1 MNWLTQIAPTIATCL
16 GGPLAGLAVTALSK
30 LFGVAPDQV
39 QSMINDNKLSADQ
52 IAAVQQ
58 EEIRFKEQ
66 TQALGLNFEQL
77 AVEDRKSAR
86 DMQTTTQSIIPPLL
100 SILVTVGFFGILAY
114 LMVTPADTA
123 NTPLMIML
131 GSLGTAWTGI
141 IAFYFGS
148 SAGSRAKDQ
157 MLFESTPEGRSSPFT
172 LSQ

>member
-148 SAGSRAKDQ
+148 SAGSQKKDA
-157 MLFESTPEGRSSPFT
+157 MLYNSTPVK
-172 LSQ
+172 

>member
-1 MNWLTQIAPTIATCL
+1 MGWLNQIAPTIATCL

-58 EEIRFKEQ
+58 EEIKFKEQ

-86 DMQTTTQSIIPPLL
+86 DMQTATGSLIPPML
-100 SILVTVGFFGILAY
+100 SILVTLGFFSILVY
-114 LMVTPADTA
+114 LMVRPADTA

-157 MLFESTPEGRSSPFT
+157 MLFDSTPAK
-172 LSQ
+172 

>member
-86 DMQTTTQSIIPPLL
+86 DMQTTTQSLIPPLL
-100 SILVTVGFFGILAY
+100 SILVTIGFFGILAY

-148 SAGSRAKDQ
+148 SAGSQKKDQ
-157 MLFESTPEGRSSPFT
+157 MLFNSSPIK
-172 LSQ
+172 

>member
-148 SAGSRAKDQ
+148 SAGSQKKDA
-157 MLFESTPEGRSSPFT
+157 MLYNSTPAK
-172 LSQ
+172 

>member
-58 EEIRFKEQ
+58 EEIKFKEQ

-86 DMQTTTQSIIPPLL
+86 DMQTVTGSLIPPVL
-100 SILVTVGFFGILAY
+100 SILVTAGFFGILAY
-114 LMVTPADTA
+114 LMVKPADTS

-157 MLFESTPEGRSSPFT
+157 MLFDSTPAK
-172 LSQ
+172 

>member
-100 SILVTVGFFGILAY
+100 SILVTIGFFGILAY

-131 GSLGTAWTGI
+131 GSLGTAV
-141 IAFYFGS
+141 
-148 SAGSRAKDQ
+148 KD
-157 MLFESTPEGRSSPFT
+157 TV
-172 LSQ
+172 

>member
-1 MNWLTQIAPTIATCL
+1 MNWLNQIAPTIATCL

-39 QSMINDNKLSADQ
+39 QSMISENKLSADQ
-52 IAAVQQ
+52 IAAVKL
-58 EEIRFKEQ
+58 EEIKFKEQ

-86 DMQTTTQSIIPPLL
+86 DMQSTTQSLIPPVL
-100 SILVTVGFFGILAY
+100 SILVTGGFFGILAY
-114 LMVTPADTA
+114 LMVTPADTS

-157 MLFESTPEGRSSPFT
+157 MLFESSPAK
-172 LSQ
+172 

>member
-30 LFGVAPDQV
+30 LVGVAPDQV

-100 SILVTVGFFGILAY
+100 SILVTIGFFGILAY
-114 LMVTPADTA
+114 LMVTPTDTA

-148 SAGSRAKDQ
+148 SAGSQKKDA
-157 MLFESTPEGRSSPFT
+157 MLYNSTPAK
-172 LSQ
+172 

>member
-148 SAGSRAKDQ
+148 SAGSRQKDE
-157 MLFESTPEGRSSPFT
+157 MLFNSTPAK
-172 LSQ
+172 

>member
-148 SAGSRAKDQ
+148 SSGSQKKDA
-157 MLFESTPEGRSSPFT
+157 MLYNSTPAK
-172 LSQ
+172 

>member
-86 DMQTTTQSIIPPLL
+86 DMQTTTQSLIPPVL
-100 SILVTVGFFGILAY
+100 SILVTGGFFGILAY

-157 MLFESTPEGRSSPFT
+157 MLFESTPAK
-172 LSQ
+172 

>member
-1 MNWLTQIAPTIATCL
+1 MNWLDQIAPTIATCL

-30 LFGVAPDQV
+30 LFGVAPEEV
-39 QSMINDNKLSADQ
+39 KGMIDGGKLSAEQ
-52 IAAVQQ
+52 ITQLKL
-58 EEIRFKEQ
+58 EELRFKEQ

-86 DMQTTTQSIIPPLL
+86 DMQVGTKSHIPAVLA
-100 SILVTVGFFGILAY
+100 ILVTIGFFGILIW
-114 LMVTPADTA
+114 LMVHPADAA

-148 SAGSRAKDQ
+148 SASSRNKDE
-157 MLFESTPEGRSSPFT
+157 MLFNSIPTHAK
-172 LSQ
+172 

>member
-100 SILVTVGFFGILAY
+100 SILVTIGFFCILAY

-148 SAGSRAKDQ
+148 SAGSQKKDA
-157 MLFESTPEGRSSPFT
+157 MLYNSTPAK
-172 LSQ
+172 

>member
-1 MNWLTQIAPTIATCL
+1 MNWLNQIAPTIATCL

-30 LFGVAPDQV
+30 LFEVAPDQV
-39 QSMINDNKLSADQ
+39 QSMINDNKLSADK

-58 EEIRFKEQ
+58 EEIKFKEQ

-86 DMQTTTQSIIPPLL
+86 DMQTVTGSLIPPML
-100 SILVTVGFFGILAY
+100 SILVTLGFFGILVY
-114 LMVTPADTA
+114 LMVRPADTA

-157 MLFESTPEGRSSPFT
+157 MLFDSTPAK
-172 LSQ
+172 

>member
-1 MNWLTQIAPTIATCL
+1 
-16 GGPLAGLAVTALSK
+16 
-30 LFGVAPDQV
+30 
-39 QSMINDNKLSADQ
+39 MINDNKLSADQ

-58 EEIRFKEQ
+58 EEIKFKEQ

-86 DMQTTTQSIIPPLL
+86 DMQTTTQSFIPPLL
-100 SILVTVGFFGILAY
+100 SILVTIGFFGILAY
-114 LMVTPADTA
+114 LMVTPADTT

-148 SAGSRAKDQ
+148 SAGSQKKDQ
-157 MLFESTPEGRSSPFT
+157 MLFNSHPA
-172 LSQ
+172 Q